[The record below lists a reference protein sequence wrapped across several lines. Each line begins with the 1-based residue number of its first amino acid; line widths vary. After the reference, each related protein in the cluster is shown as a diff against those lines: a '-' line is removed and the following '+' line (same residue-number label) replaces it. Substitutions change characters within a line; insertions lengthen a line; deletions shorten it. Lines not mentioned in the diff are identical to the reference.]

1 MCSLSFRHGWIQ
13 GFEGCFWDSVS
24 VLSSSQV
31 ASPFMVAKIPQTSI
45 GFYVTSHPMSRKVH
59 FFFYITC
66 SSAQDL
72 LPKLSQWHSNGLCM
86 FVCTDFCALV
96 STVENHTF
104 PLIPRFPSSSTGLV
118 LGLSSLSPY
127 VLPSLTVRPG
137 PHFLHVL
144 LVCSVPHG

>member
-1 MCSLSFRHGWIQ
+1 MAGSRGSKDAFGILSL
-13 GFEGCFWDSVS
+13 CFPPSVS
-24 VLSSSQV
+24 ASVPGGLSLYGGKDTTDIYRLLCYQPPHEQEG
-31 ASPFMVAKIPQTSI
+31 A
-45 GFYVTSHPMSRKVH
+45 
-59 FFFYITC
+59 FFYITC